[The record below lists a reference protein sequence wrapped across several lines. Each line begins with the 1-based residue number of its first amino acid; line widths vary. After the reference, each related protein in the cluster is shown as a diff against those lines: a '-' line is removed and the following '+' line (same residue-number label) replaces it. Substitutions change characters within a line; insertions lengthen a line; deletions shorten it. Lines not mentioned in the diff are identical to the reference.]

1 MTAACNIPRPLPHK
15 RDTISEERFEISD
28 KINNKKKVS
37 LMEKE
42 ADISATSAAYY
53 WNEMTLR

>member
-53 WNEMTLR
+53 